1 MLTKVMEEAKK
12 RDIQNVYTFIRVDN
26 KVGGGGKGPQ
36 GQVSNR
42 SNFQAGFHLG
52 RKFGLIS
59 TGTSK
64 TDPRLVTVEKF
75 FHREKPDQ
83 TNRSL

>member
-1 MLTKVMEEAKK
+1 MSSLYRKGVAKAMLTKVMEEAGK
-12 RDIQNVYTFIRVDN
+12 RDIQNVYTFVRVDN
-26 KVGGGGKGPQ
+26 K
-36 GQVSNR
+36 
-42 SNFQAGFHLG
+42 AGFHLG

-64 TDPRLVTVEKF
+64 TDPRLVTVERS
-75 FHREKPDQ
+75 FHREKHQDQ